1 MYPDLLG
8 EFIMTLIK
16 KGYRVSID
24 RDPIADGIKIHIITY
39 DPVPYNVVKTMTFD
53 ELNSMTKDT
62 QKIWLDGIIEWVELE
77 FLRLRRR
84 LRND

>member
-8 EFIMTLIK
+8 EFIMTLIG

-24 RDPIADGIKIHIITY
+24 RDPIIDGIKIHIITY
-39 DPVPYNVVKTMTFD
+39 EPVAYHVVKMMSLD
-53 ELNSMTKDT
+53 ELNSMTKDV

-84 LRND
+84 IKND